1 MKLIWEINL
10 AREQLLVQLKMEAD
24 KNNSEREKMQAE
36 LNQKREQ
43 ALLKTKAEADEAT
56 KKREQMFM
64 EHELKRQKLL
74 IDANSSIQL
83 ERVKQD
89 SHGEIA
95 NLEALE
101 RRELEFQQLQ
111 QKEAEVARVGLPKI
125 KSKSFS

>member
-1 MKLIWEINL
+1 MAQAEIQRLDAKERERVAEEANRKREEAQKADALKRDEINL
-10 AREQLLVQLKMEAD
+10 VREQLLVQLKMEAD
-24 KNNSEREKMQAE
+24 KNNSEREQMQAE

-43 ALLKTKAEADEAT
+43 S
-56 KKREQMFM
+56 FM
-64 EHELKRQKLL
+64 EHELKRQKLI

-89 SHGEIA
+89 SHKEIA

-111 QKEAEVARVGLPKI
+111 E
-125 KSKSFS
+125 